1 MLELWLRSGSAAIVV
16 VPFIVLY
23 AIAAAITW
31 LTHLSPARPFF
42 ASCVGIAG
50 PFFASVAVLF
60 SLFAAFLANDV
71 QHRDAEAK
79 GALFREAD
87 GIRTLMRFAE
97 GLGPLGDSAKAAAL
111 AYAQDVLTKEL
122 PAARQFDGV
131 PQNLATI
138 RNLTQAI
145 ISPETTSAIPE
156 AAHEAMLDALVQIR
170 QARLERLAL
179 TAGIS
184 DPMNWLAMLILGVLT
199 QVAVAVVQLD
209 KIRPQALALFVFTT
223 AFAATVVMIGLS
235 ERPFSG
241 RAIDD
246 VALRAAIASAEA
258 P

>member
-1 MLELWLRSGSAAIVV
+1 MG
-16 VPFIVLY
+16 
-23 AIAAAITW
+23 
-31 LTHLSPARPFF
+31 
-42 ASCVGIAG
+42 
-50 PFFASVAVLF
+50 
-60 SLFAAFLANDV
+60 
-71 QHRDAEAK
+71 
-79 GALFREAD
+79 D
-87 GIRTLMRFAE
+87 G
-97 GLGPLGDSAKAAAL
+97 AKAAAL

-122 PAARQFDGV
+122 PAARQFDAM

-138 RNLTQAI
+138 RNLTQAVI
-145 ISPETTSAIPE
+145 APQSTSAFPE

-199 QVAVAVVQLD
+199 QVAVAVVKLD

-223 AFAATVVMIGLS
+223 AFAATVVMIGLN

>member
-1 MLELWLRSGSAAIVV
+1 MLELWLRGGSAGIVLI
-16 VPFIVLY
+16 PFIVLY
-23 AIAAAITW
+23 AIAAALVW

-71 QHRDAEAK
+71 QHRDAEAR

-87 GIRTLMRFAE
+87 GLRTIMRLAE
-97 GLGPLGDSAKAAAL
+97 GLGPAGDGAKAAAL
-111 AYAQDVLTKEL
+111 AYAQDVVTKEL
-122 PAARQFDGV
+122 PAARQFDAV
-131 PQNLATI
+131 PQNLASV

-145 ISPETTSAIPE
+145 VSPQSAAIAE
-156 AAHEAMLDALVQIR
+156 APHEAMLDALVQIR
-170 QARLERLAL
+170 QGRLERLAL

-209 KIRPQALALFVFTT
+209 KMRPQALALFVFTT
-223 AFAATVVMIGLS
+223 AFAATVVMVGLN
-235 ERPFSG
+235 ERPFTG

-246 VALRAAIASAEA
+246 VAMRAAIASATA

>member
-1 MLELWLRSGSAAIVV
+1 MLELWLRGGTAGIVLI
-16 VPFIVLY
+16 PFILLY
-23 AIAAAITW
+23 AIAAAIVW

-71 QHRDAEAK
+71 QHRDAEAR

-87 GIRTLMRFAE
+87 GLRTIMRLAE
-97 GLGPLGDSAKAAAL
+97 GLGPAGDSAKAAAL
-111 AYAQDVLTKEL
+111 AYAQDVVTKEL
-122 PAARQFDGV
+122 PAVRQFDAV
-131 PQNLATI
+131 PQNLASV

-145 ISPETTSAIPE
+145 ASPQSAAIPE
-156 AAHEAMLDALVQIR
+156 APHEAMLDALVQIR

-199 QVAVAVVQLD
+199 QAAVAVVQLD

-223 AFAATVVMIGLS
+223 AFAATVVMVGLN

-246 VALRAAIASAEA
+246 VAMRAAIASAAA